1 MMISE
6 KEFLQELKKRKIA
19 KLANKNK
26 KMGGEIYEC
35 PNCKKILGSIIFK
48 KPNFCYN
55 CGQALTFEECDD
67 NDPR

>member
-1 MMISE
+1 LTNE
-6 KEFLQELKKRKIA
+6 EFMQELKKRKIA

-48 KPNFCYN
+48 KPNFCYK
-55 CGQALTFEECDD
+55 CGQALLFKEGEE
-67 NDPR
+67 NDTR